1 MNIFILCL
9 IILSFILKLEDLP
22 EINDGKEKFY
32 KIIVKTSDKQGS
44 GTTADIQLQLFGKIG
59 KSKLITLKN
68 SVTNKIQFAQSK
80 TDVFEYRIS
89 DVGKIKAIKIGHN
102 EHDIGNSTIILN
114 EIKLAKKVIF
124 LK

>member
-1 MNIFILCL
+1 
-9 IILSFILKLEDLP
+9 LKLEDLP
-22 EINDGKEKFY
+22 EVKDGKEKFY

-44 GTTADIQLQLFGKIG
+44 STNADIQLQLFGKIG

-68 SVTNKIQFAQSK
+68 SLTNKIPFARSK

-102 EHDIGNSTIILN
+102 EHDIGT
-114 EIKLAKKVIF
+114 
-124 LK
+124 